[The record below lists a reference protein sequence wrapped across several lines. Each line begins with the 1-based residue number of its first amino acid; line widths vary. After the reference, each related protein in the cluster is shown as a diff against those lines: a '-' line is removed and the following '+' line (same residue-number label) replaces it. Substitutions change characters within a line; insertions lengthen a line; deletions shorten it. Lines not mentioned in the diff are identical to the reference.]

1 MAMNEHTP
9 QRILELWPSLP
20 DDAREALTEIAEA
33 SAAPA
38 RAREL
43 TPEERAA
50 LAASFADFAAGRVLD
65 EAGYHREMD
74 AFMRKL
80 SA

>member
-1 MAMNEHTP
+1 MSDHTP

-20 DDAREALTEIAEA
+20 DEAREALTEIAEA
-33 SAAPA
+33 SAGPH
-38 RAREL
+38 RALEL

-65 EAGYHREMD
+65 EAEYKREMD

-80 SA
+80 SART